1 MDLDII
7 AEKTKVEQD
16 LASLKIKL
24 SQLDQQRSQIAQ
36 HIIMRQGILQYLN
49 SLDRHNEPEKEV
61 KGE

>member
-36 HIIMRQGILQYLN
+36 QIIMRQGILQYLN
-49 SLDRHNEPEKEV
+49 SLNHKEV

>member
-24 SQLDQQRSQIAQ
+24 SQLDQQRSQIVQ
-36 HIIMRQGILQYLN
+36 QIIMRQGILQYLN
-49 SLDRHNEPEKEV
+49 SLNHKEV

>member
-36 HIIMRQGILQYLN
+36 QIIMRQGILQYLN
-49 SLDRHNEPEKEV
+49 SLNHKEV
-61 KGE
+61 ESE

>member
-36 HIIMRQGILQYLN
+36 QIVMRQGILQYLN
-49 SLDRHNEPEKEV
+49 SLNHKEV
-61 KGE
+61 ESE

>member
-49 SLDRHNEPEKEV
+49 SLNHKEV
-61 KGE
+61 ESE

>member
-1 MDLDII
+1 MDLDTV

-36 HIIMRQGILQYLN
+36 QMIMRQGILQYLN
-49 SLDRHNEPEKEV
+49 SLNHKEV
-61 KGE
+61 ESE

>member
-49 SLDRHNEPEKEV
+49 SLNHKEV